1 MRGACGVEEDILDGL
16 FGRGNY
22 SPHATITA
30 RMGEAIRH
38 LDLIGQAVARG
49 DTHVIQSLAETA
61 SEKRFDGVNEFRAI
75 LTDQQKTFITRNE
88 WGSQH
93 HALEDKINA
102 LENRATLSEG
112 KGEGK
117 HTFWSYIVG
126 GIGLIS
132 LVVTIIHVLASK

>member
-1 MRGACGVEEDILDGL
+1 MANDGW
-16 FGRGNY
+16 
-22 SPHATITA
+22 TINTL
-30 RMGEAIRH
+30 REH
-38 LDLIGQAVARG
+38 FETLIKLNDERYNERFAYQENA
-49 DTHVIQSLAETA
+49 LKKAETA

-117 HTFWSYIVG
+117 HALWGYIVG